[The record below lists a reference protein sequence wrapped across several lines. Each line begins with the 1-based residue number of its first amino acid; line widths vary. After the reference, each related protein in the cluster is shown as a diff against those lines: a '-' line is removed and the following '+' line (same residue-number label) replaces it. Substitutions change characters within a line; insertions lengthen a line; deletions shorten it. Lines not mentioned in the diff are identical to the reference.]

1 MHFFFSY
8 ISLSLSLLQGLRTN
22 YTLPMNE
29 LIMDDCHTVQ
39 YRGVMIIFVEQFN
52 SKSPPPTTDG

>member
-1 MHFFFSY
+1 M
-8 ISLSLSLLQGLRTN
+8 QGLRTN

-52 SKSPPPTTDG
+52 SKSPPPSTDG

>member
-1 MHFFFSY
+1 M
-8 ISLSLSLLQGLRTN
+8 QGLRTN

-52 SKSPPPTTDG
+52 SKSPSPSTDG